1 MARAIVPA
9 ALIVALGFPA
19 AVPPAR
25 AETDRERA
33 SKAVAAALASSV
45 DPIEEA
51 RALARLAWPP
61 SGTRDEAVS
70 QRARNELVAFGEHGM
85 YVLYEEINA
94 VPQRWTAEVL
104 KTLLDAESSV
114 KFGTGTELVPT
125 LIEALWVGSREAK
138 LLALP
143 RLIVE
148 RPALAVQ
155 PMIDSAIDDPEL
167 AAPVIDA
174 LGRLKYDQA
183 RFWLEKM
190 MVAGPPPLRAAAASS
205 LAQIG
210 GAALGP
216 LKNALKS
223 EDKAARILA
232 ARALLP
238 AATDYD
244 LQAIYDYLGAHA
256 DDDPELTQAL
266 KATAANIEKAIA
278 ARDAAEAAGAP
289 KDF

>member
-1 MARAIVPA
+1 VPRVMVPVV
-9 ALIVALGFPA
+9 LIVALGLPA
-19 AVPPAR
+19 AALPAR

-33 SKAVAAALASSV
+33 QKAVAAALASGV

-51 RALARLAWPP
+51 RALVRLAWPA
-61 SGTRDEAVS
+61 SGTRDEAIS
-70 QRARNELVAFGEHGM
+70 QGARSELVAFGEHGM
-85 YVLYEEINA
+85 YPVYEAINA

-114 KFGTGTELVPT
+114 KFGTATQFVPA
-125 LIEALWVGSREAK
+125 LIETLWVGSREAK

-143 RLIVE
+143 RIIAE

-190 MVAGPPPLRAAAASS
+190 MVAGPPALRPAAASS

-223 EDKAARILA
+223 EDKGARILA
-232 ARALLP
+232 ARALIP

-266 KATAANIEKAIA
+266 KATASNIEKAIA